1 MLQLSTILAGLAT
14 VLLTLTMS
22 LSIPLGT
29 SGKSLSVGEDGQSI
43 TLGGKTINLHQAMNS
58 DVACA
63 PMQAGPGTKKKGGG
77 KGKGRGAAI
86 LTNAKTIYF
95 ITNAAENSIVAL
107 KVAMNG
113 SLSEGSVT
121 PTGGAGMIGVD
132 DKGDPAIPD
141 SLFSQGAV
149 KVSGNHIV
157 SVNPGSNTISMF
169 AISATDSTV
178 LTMVGKPADTLGEF
192 PVSVG
197 LSASLSQ
204 ACVANSGAK
213 VGVTCFTMCPIV
225 GLMPLDTC
233 RRPFELNQ
241 TTPPVGPLNTVSQ
254 VFFNADSTKLMTT
267 VKGDP
272 TKNNTCFLS
281 VFPVENKLVPTKET
295 RSSPDGTAV
304 LFGAALLPNSN
315 EIFHFEIHK
324 NPRSKSDMLGSI
336 LRAHSTSFVTDI
348 AANYLVEIDPTSGDI
363 VKDFELTNGNSGLID
378 LVSAGRFIYA
388 LSPGNTTVGSA
399 AAVTVFDVSGGRGSA
414 KEVQNFKLAG
424 VTGSA
429 MGVASV

>member
-1 MLQLSTILAGLAT
+1 MLQLSTVLAGLAT
-14 VLLTLTMS
+14 VLLTLTMP

-86 LTNAKTIYF
+86 STNAKTIYF

-107 KVAMNG
+107 KVAMDG

-121 PTGGAGMIGVD
+121 PTGGAGMTRVD
-132 DKGDPAIPD
+132 DKGDPVIPD

-213 VGVTCFTMCPIV
+213 VGVTYFTMCPIV

-254 VFFNADSTKLMTT
+254 VFFNADSTKLMTI

-272 TKNNTCFLS
+272 TKNSTCFLS
-281 VFPVENKLVPTKET
+281 VFPVENKLVSTKET

-315 EIFHFEIHK
+315 EIFVTDASFGAATLS
-324 NPRSKSDMLGSI
+324 RSDTNTASTLKSTKVLDQKATCWAAFSELTG
-336 LRAHSTSFVTDI
+336 TTFVTDV
-348 AANYLVEIDPTSGDI
+348 AANHLVEIDPTSGDI
-363 VKDFELTNGNSGLID
+363 VKDLELTNGNPGLID
-378 LVSAGRFIYA
+378 LVSARRFIYV

-399 AAVTVFDVSGGRGSA
+399 AAVTVFDVSGGRGSC
-414 KEVQNFKLAG
+414 
-424 VTGSA
+424 
-429 MGVASV
+429 